1 MKTVQSHAS
10 KTFITS
16 LVVSSKNYNTV
27 QKREET
33 PQKLIKQ
40 ILIRKV

>member
-1 MKTVQSHAS
+1 MKTFNSYESTQ
-10 KTFITS
+10 FITS
-16 LVVSSKNYNTV
+16 LVVSSKNYN
-27 QKREET
+27 KEET